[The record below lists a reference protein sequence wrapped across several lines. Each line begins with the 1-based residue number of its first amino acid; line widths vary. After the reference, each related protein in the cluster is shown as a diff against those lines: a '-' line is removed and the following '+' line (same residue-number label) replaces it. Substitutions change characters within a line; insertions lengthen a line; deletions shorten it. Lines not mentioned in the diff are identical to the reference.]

1 MNMKKTTAITL
12 LALISLLAFS
22 CNKKDGTKP
31 STENGPPQAAAAEMK
46 SAEKYGYSLRVNAS
60 FYTLES
66 NTGDKTDKT
75 KWAASMALGERVIVG
90 KPRQATFSG
99 DGKVYDFIEVRRDT
113 GSEGLAFASHIA
125 DSGSLAV
132 VTDEKAILYKSAKAI
147 DATSIILPRKTVVVC
162 FPHTE
167 SGGYIEIKGY
177 DPAAQVT
184 RQNFIRTTHLSRND
198 ADVQST
204 ILLQTALTLKNE
216 GSEKIRRDTL
226 LESALLDYPNSV
238 FSADIFALVNPN
250 TEGVMKTDSVDVP
263 VPGENLD

>member
-1 MNMKKTTAITL
+1 MKMKKTTIFTL

-31 STENGPPQAAAAEMK
+31 TTEDGPPPAAAEMRI
-46 SAEKYGYSLRVNAS
+46 AEKYGYVLRVNAS

-75 KWAASMALGERVIVG
+75 KWAASMALGERIIVG

-125 DSGSLAV
+125 DGGSLAV

-147 DATSIILPRKTVVVC
+147 DVTSIILPRKTVAVC

-167 SGGYIEIKGY
+167 TGGFIEIKAY
-177 DPAAQVT
+177 DPTAQVT
-184 RQNFIRTTHLSRND
+184 RQNFIRVTHLSRND
-198 ADVQST
+198 GDIQST

-216 GSEKIRRDTL
+216 GAEKIRRDTL

-238 FSADIFALVNPN
+238 FSADIQALVYPN
-250 TEGVMKTDSVDVP
+250 TEAATKTDSVDVSAS
-263 VPGENLD
+263 GGDLE